1 MTSLRAD
8 LQTVSAEEAEDLLCI
23 YRKTLARIHGAV
35 ETVTQ
40 PS

>member
-1 MTSLRAD
+1 M
-8 LQTVSAEEAEDLLCI
+8 AEKAEDQLCI

-40 PS
+40 IS